1 MIWKRSAGRP
11 RRTYRPC
18 RGTKGLSASS
28 KTAVSTTPAAR
39 RGSIS
44 LARHGEP
51 ALSRKVRL
59 NATEYRK
66 FWATY
71 EVGSIRADQAP
82 PSAILE
88 VAGGA
93 DVLFSSTRIRAI
105 ETATL
110 VAGGRPFITD
120 EVFIEAPLPPP
131 RLPSFI
137 RLNPK
142 IWGFVS
148 RFCWWFFNWHDHGE
162 ESRALATVRSQ
173 AATARLVAEA
183 EAGRH
188 VLLLAHGFFNR
199 LIEIELKRLGWKR
212 VSGRGYRYWSA
223 RRFEKGA

>member
-131 RLPSFI
+131 HFPAWFKLP
-137 RLNPK
+137 PK
-142 IWGFVS
+142 YWGAVA
-148 RFCWWFFNWHDHGE
+148 RFWWHVFNHHEGQE
-162 ESRALATVRSQ
+162 TRR
-173 AATARLVAEA
+173 EA
-183 EAGRH
+183 EARSETAARALIARAESGQD
-188 VLLLAHGFFNR
+188 VLVLAHGYFNHMVGRR
-199 LIEIELKRLGWKR
+199 LRADGWSLVHNQGFK
-212 VSGRGYRYWSA
+212 YWSQ
-223 RRFEKGA
+223 RRYEKR